1 MEELQ
6 SIEIPEF
13 ITVRDL
19 SNALGASAIDV
30 IKELMNLG
38 VMATINQ
45 QLDFETAAVVAEELG
60 YAAHLPQ
67 AEEPEVEEQETRSLM
82 AQILA
87 DEALVDL
94 ETRTPVVI

>member
-6 SIEIPEF
+6 SVEIPEF
-13 ITVRDL
+13 ITVRNL
-19 SNALGASAIDV
+19 SSLLQVSAIDV

-60 YAAHLPQ
+60 FVAHLPQ
-67 AEEPEVEEQETRSLM
+67 SKEPEVEEKES
-82 AQILA
+82 
-87 DEALVDL
+87 
-94 ETRTPVVI
+94 